1 MIPPRFMFDDMMD
14 FAGPMPMVPGMAV
27 PERARRP
34 TFAPPLPAA
43 AAASGS
49 SDTVRVRQV
58 FPESW
63 LWSDVQSSKY
73 DIQV

>member
-1 MIPPRFMFDDMMD
+1 MIPPRFIFDDMMD
-14 FAGPMPMVPGMAV
+14 FAGPMPMVTGMAR
-27 PERARRP
+27 PMIRP

-43 AAASGS
+43 AASGS
-49 SDTVRVRQV
+49 SDTVTVRQV

-63 LWSDVQSSKY
+63 LWSDIQSSKY

>member
-1 MIPPRFMFDDMMD
+1 MIPPRFMFDDLMD
-14 FAGPMPMVPGMAV
+14 FAGPMPPMVPGMAV

-43 AAASGS
+43 AASGS
-49 SDTVRVRQV
+49 SDTVTVRQV

-63 LWSDVQSSKY
+63 LWSDFTTSM
-73 DIQV
+73 